1 MTTTA
6 ALVAVVVLLSIGWLA
21 AEIRWSAERAASA
34 TERAASARL
43 DAEARTWAAEAAAL
57 RATQAAREEYA
68 RILDR
73 ALREGA
79 SAQIAALPHL
89 RNEATDAIPGLV
101 RRLTGD
107 LGGSDGRVG

>member
-21 AEIRWSAERAASA
+21 AELRWS
-34 TERAASARL
+34 TERAVSVRL

-68 RILDR
+68 RLLDV
-73 ALREGA
+73 ALRDGV
-79 SAQIAALPHL
+79 SAQVAALPHL

-101 RRLTGD
+101 RRMIGD
-107 LGGSDGRVG
+107 AGGPDGRVG